1 MIQFINSNPGVTAI
15 LAVLIAFVLL
25 IAVVYFL
32 NKRQSQKTAAMI
44 RRLDER
50 VMNANGRIRA
60 SVRTISE
67 TMGMATENL
76 TTVSQNMEIRQERM
90 RREVSESIETMREMS
105 DRKLDDMRASL
116 DMSLQKTLETR
127 LGESFR
133 LVSGQLENVY
143 RGIGEMKTIAEGVGD
158 LKKVLTGVKTRG
170 VWGEVRLRTLLEDTL
185 TPSQYE
191 ENVCVQAG
199 SNERVEFAVR
209 LPGKTGDNA
218 VLLPIDSKFPV
229 EDYERLLSA
238 GESGDKKAIEKCAR
252 AFETAIVEQ
261 ARKIASKYIA
271 VPFTTDFAIMFLP
284 AESLYGE
291 VLIRRGL
298 ADRLQREFHV
308 LPVGPSTLQALL
320 NCLQMGFQ
328 TVQMEKRSSEIL
340 KMLMGVKREFA
351 LFGETLNKART
362 RLEQAAG
369 DLDSVGVRT
378 RAMNRKLSELEGET
392 EEIGE

>member
-1 MIQFINSNPGVTAI
+1 MIQLINSNPGVTAI
-15 LAVLIAFVLL
+15 LAVLTAFALL

-32 NKRQSQKTAAMI
+32 NKRQIQKTVAMI

-340 KMLMGVKREFA
+340 KMLIGVKREFA

>member
-15 LAVLIAFVLL
+15 LAVLTAFALL

-32 NKRQSQKTAAMI
+32 NKRQIQKTAAMI

-60 SVRTISE
+60 SVRTILE

-340 KMLMGVKREFA
+340 KMLIGVKREFA

>member
-1 MIQFINSNPGVTAI
+1 
-15 LAVLIAFVLL
+15 
-25 IAVVYFL
+25 
-32 NKRQSQKTAAMI
+32 
-44 RRLDER
+44 
-50 VMNANGRIRA
+50 
-60 SVRTISE
+60 
-67 TMGMATENL
+67 
-76 TTVSQNMEIRQERM
+76 
-90 RREVSESIETMREMS
+90 MS

-392 EEIGE
+392 EEVGE

>member
-15 LAVLIAFVLL
+15 LAVLTAFALL

-32 NKRQSQKTAAMI
+32 NKRQIQKTAAMI

-340 KMLMGVKREFA
+340 KMLIGVKREFA

>member
-15 LAVLIAFVLL
+15 LAVLTAFALL

-32 NKRQSQKTAAMI
+32 NKRQIQKTAAMI

-238 GESGDKKAIEKCAR
+238 GEAGDKKAIEKCAR

-320 NCLQMGFQ
+320 SCLQMGFQ

-340 KMLMGVKREFA
+340 KMLIGVKREFA

>member
-15 LAVLIAFVLL
+15 LAVLTAFALL

-32 NKRQSQKTAAMI
+32 NKRQIQKTAAMI

>member
-1 MIQFINSNPGVTAI
+1 MIQFINSNPGVTAVI
-15 LAVLIAFVLL
+15 SVLIAFALL

-32 NKRQSQKTAAMI
+32 NKRQIQKTAAMI

-340 KMLMGVKREFA
+340 KMLIGVKREFA

>member
-1 MIQFINSNPGVTAI
+1 MIQFINQNPGVTAI
-15 LAVLIAFVLL
+15 LAIIVCFLGLAAFL
-25 IAVVYFL
+25 YFM
-32 NKRQSQKTAAMI
+32 NKRQIRKTAQMI
-44 RRLDER
+44 RRLDDR
-50 VMNANGRIRA
+50 VMGANGRIRA

-67 TMGMATENL
+67 TMGMAAENL

-90 RREVSESIETMREMS
+90 RRDLSESIESMREMS

-170 VWGEVRLRTLLEDTL
+170 VWGEVRLRTLFEDTL
-185 TPSQYE
+185 IKSQYE
-191 ENVCVQAG
+191 ENVAVTPGA
-199 SNERVEFAVR
+199 SERVEFAVR
-209 LPGKTGDNA
+209 LPGKSAGE
-218 VLLPIDSKFPV
+218 VLLPVDSKFPV
-229 EDYERLLSA
+229 EDYERLILA
-238 GESGDKKAIEKCAR
+238 NDTGDRKAIEKCAR
-252 AFETAIVEQ
+252 AFETAIIEQ
-261 ARKIASKYIA
+261 ARRISSKYIC
-271 VPFTTDFAIMFLP
+271 VPHTTDFAVMFLP

-298 ADRLQREFHV
+298 IDRLQREFHV
-308 LPVGPSTLQALL
+308 LPVGPSTFQALL

>member
-15 LAVLIAFVLL
+15 LAVLTAFALL

-32 NKRQSQKTAAMI
+32 NKRQIQKTAAMI

-158 LKKVLTGVKTRG
+158 LKRVLTGVKTRG

-340 KMLMGVKREFA
+340 KMLIGVKREFA

>member
-15 LAVLIAFVLL
+15 LAVLTAFALL

-32 NKRQSQKTAAMI
+32 NKRQIQKTAAMI

-392 EEIGE
+392 EEVGE

>member
-15 LAVLIAFVLL
+15 LAVLTAFALL

-32 NKRQSQKTAAMI
+32 NKRQIQKTAAMI

-158 LKKVLTGVKTRG
+158 LKRVLTGVKTRG

-229 EDYERLLSA
+229 EDYERLLLA

-340 KMLMGVKREFA
+340 KMLIGVKREFA

>member
-15 LAVLIAFVLL
+15 LAVLTAFALL

-32 NKRQSQKTAAMI
+32 NKRQIQKTAAMI

-340 KMLMGVKREFA
+340 KMLIGVKREFA

-392 EEIGE
+392 EEVGE

>member
-1 MIQFINSNPGVTAI
+1 MIRLINENPGVTALI
-15 LAVLIAFVLL
+15 TVLVGFAALIFAVYAM
-25 IAVVYFL
+25 
-32 NKRQSQKTAAMI
+32 NKRQIRKTAQMI
-44 RRLDER
+44 RRLDDR

-60 SVRTISE
+60 SVKTISD
-67 TMGMATENL
+67 TMGMAAENL
-76 TTVSQNMEIRQERM
+76 TNVSQNMEIRQERM
-90 RREVSESIETMREMS
+90 RRDLSESIETMREMS

-170 VWGEVRLRTLLEDTL
+170 VWGEVRLRTLFEDTL
-185 TPSQYE
+185 LKSQYE
-191 ENVCVQAG
+191 ENVCVQPG
-199 SNERVEFAVR
+199 SSERVEFAVR
-209 LPGKTGDNA
+209 LPGKSSGE
-218 VLLPIDSKFPV
+218 VLLPVDSKFPV
-229 EDYERLLSA
+229 EDYERLISA
-238 GESGDKKAIEKCAR
+238 NETGDKKAIEKCAR
-252 AFETAIVEQ
+252 AFETAIIEQ
-261 ARKIASKYIA
+261 ARKISVKYIC
-271 VPFTTDFAIMFLP
+271 VPHTTDFAVMFLP

-298 ADRLQREFHV
+298 TDRLQREFHV
-308 LPVGPSTLQALL
+308 LPVGPSTFQALL